1 VNEARILVLGL
12 GNELLADDAAGVLAA
27 RAVAETLRGA
37 PVGQRATV
45 DVVDSSLSGL
55 ALLELFV
62 GHERAIVIDAVQTGR
77 HPVGTVIDID
87 PRQLGRVI
95 APSPHYA
102 GLPELFEVATR
113 LGLEF
118 PTETVIFAV
127 EVADPH
133 TIGGPLHPAV
143 SAAVPQLAERCTA
156 LLDEWLAAVPSGRPA
171 PGALRS

>member
-1 VNEARILVLGL
+1 VSVPRILVLGL

-27 RAVAETLRGA
+27 RSVAATLEAA
-37 PVGQRATV
+37 PVGTRASV

-62 GHERAIVIDAVQTGR
+62 DHDRAIVLDAVQTGQS
-77 HPVGTVIDID
+77 PPGTILEIE
-87 PRQLGRVI
+87 PGRLGRVI

-113 LGLEF
+113 LGLQF
-118 PTETVIFAV
+118 PSETAIFAL

-133 TIGGPLHPAV
+133 TIGGPLTPAV
-143 SAAVPQLAERCTA
+143 QAAIPELAGRCLER
-156 LLDEWLAAVPSGRPA
+156 LESWLD
-171 PGALRS
+171 